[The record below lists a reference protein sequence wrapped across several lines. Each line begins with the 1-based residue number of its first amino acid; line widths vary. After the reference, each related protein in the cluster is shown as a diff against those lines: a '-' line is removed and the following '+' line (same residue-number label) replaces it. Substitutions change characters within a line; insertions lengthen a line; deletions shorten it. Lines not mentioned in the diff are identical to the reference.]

1 MVRNNL
7 TTRSRLTVFLAV
19 AFTTAYAL
27 DIPGIRLLRESM
39 RDPQA
44 TLLLEA
50 VLVTRMF
57 TPLLAALVVLGIEGR
72 LREWLSALHVVF
84 PGLEALTVSGL
95 LVILVLVLSLGVG
108 LPLGVRIEPCPV
120 LRDLIGGGG
129 WAWIVIVAGILLV
142 GLVVGI
148 TFNMV
153 VALGEETGWR
163 GLLLDTL
170 SRDYGEPL
178 AAGLVGV
185 IWGLWHAPLIWAGY
199 NYSIIGCG
207 GSGGGPSAVVVFTSL
222 TTGMG
227 MVLAWLRYRY
237 NSVMAPAA
245 AHGTM
250 NAVAGLFAL
259 AVSGSRLVA
268 PPTGISGAIA
278 AGVVG
283 LVLWLVYLPV
293 DGRGDG

>member
-1 MVRNNL
+1 MVKNSL
-7 TTRSRLTVFLAV
+7 TTRSRLAVFLAV
-19 AFTTAYAL
+19 AFTAAYAL
-27 DIPGIRLLRESM
+27 DIPGIRLLREST

-50 VLVTRMF
+50 VLVARMF
-57 TPLLAALVVLGIEGR
+57 TPLLGALVVLGIEGR
-72 LREWLSALHVVF
+72 LREWLRALHVVF
-84 PGLEALTVSGL
+84 PGLGAMTVSGL
-95 LVILVLVLSLGVG
+95 LVILVLALSLGVG
-108 LPLGVRIEPCPV
+108 LLLGVSIEPCPL
-120 LRDLIGGGG
+120 LRDLIGGG
-129 WAWIVIVAGILLV
+129 WAWIVIVTGMLLV

-170 SRDYGEPL
+170 SRGYGEPL

-259 AVSGSRLVA
+259 AVSGPRLVA

-283 LVLWLVYLPV
+283 LVLWLVYPPV